1 MEWYDEN
8 GDVWVLRPKPSGP
21 RGRKFPQNN
30 VSFFKISLVLVV
42 FFDIGIDQSSH
53 CFSMV
58 MEEEGAEEEV
68 LVPLTSK

>member
-42 FFDIGIDQSSH
+42 FYDLPISASLFQYGYGRRGGRRG
-53 CFSMV
+53 
-58 MEEEGAEEEV
+58 GAGA
-68 LVPLTSK
+68 PY